1 MALPPERLDN
11 VDTDQIIPARFLK
24 GTVKTG
30 LGEKLFC
37 DWRYLENGNPDPAF
51 TLNQPQAKGASIL
64 IARHNFGCGSSREH
78 APWALKDYGFQAVLA
93 VSFADIFKNNALK
106 NRVLPI
112 ALPEAVIEKFLNY
125 LSQDSQTNESRLSMS
140 SDYGRL
146 RDGQHDLPQD
156 LQTNKS
162 RLSMSSD
169 YGRLRDGQHDLPQE
183 LQTNESRLSVQ
194 IDLEHQTVQIAMG
207 ETAKASEQF
216 ELSAFWK
223 TCLLHG
229 IDDIG
234 YTLQFNDQIAA
245 YEQRIA

>member
-1 MALPPERLDN
+1 MQALQPLCRISGFAVALPQERLDN

-37 DWRYLENGNPDPAF
+37 DWRYLENGDPDPAF

-78 APWALKDYGFQAVLA
+78 APWALRDYGFQAVLA

-112 ALPEAVIEKFLNY
+112 ALPEATIQKAVDWLQSAH
-125 LSQDSQTNESRLSMS
+125 LPQGDLVQSAQANE
-140 SDYGRL
+140 GRL
-146 RDGQHDLPQD
+146 C
-156 LQTNKS
+156 
-162 RLSMSSD
+162 
-169 YGRLRDGQHDLPQE
+169 
-183 LQTNESRLSVQ
+183 VQ
-194 IDLEHQTVQIAMG
+194 IDLEHQMVTIKMG
-207 ETAKASEQF
+207 ETANMTETF
-216 ELSAFWK
+216 ELSSFWK

-234 YTLQFNDQIAA
+234 YTLQFQDHIAA
-245 YEQRIA
+245 YEQCADKRLF